1 MHKVDMNSKKYIV
14 GIDIGSS
21 NVTMAVGLINSDDKI
36 SVIGVDVQSLDEGV
50 VKCGEILF
58 HEHVGKAIARSK
70 KALEEELKLII
81 NSAYVGISGKSVYS
95 VIYEDYID
103 VTSTTGLVG
112 EHDLLELK
120 KRIDMVISDHGDVI
134 VSRIPIRYRINDTQE
149 VKSPLGAVARK
160 LSASYLFAMASRQ
173 QVDLVK
179 FAMHTAGIRMEGIRI
194 NSTIMPKLLLNSS
207 EMEMG
212 VAIVDIGSDI
222 TDIAIVSDNKLRYFS
237 SLPIGASS
245 INNDMRNFIPA
256 QKKDIERLKRCY
268 GSAVA
273 SMVPENATVS
283 VKVQVNKKKT
293 VLQRN
298 FAEIAE
304 ERLKDIAGFVAR
316 EIKAANYSTKIPC
329 GVVLTGGAAYLNN
342 IDDLFARELD
352 MDVRLGTTLNG
363 FDDESEGKV
372 APLPQAV
379 ALGLLLHG
387 AENKP
392 CEVFAIPNG
401 GVAGMNG
408 IQTPPTPPVVPPVT
422 PPVPPITPPVPPVT
436 PPIETPTS
444 EPTQTTEVEQ
454 PTDNTA
460 QPGNEEVEE
469 PTTTVEPVDEGTDK
483 GTEEVTEI
491 KTTDDGEKS
500 NGGGDKPTEG
510 KKRSWWEKLKQG
522 LSDVFEQDEI
532 I

>member
-392 CEVFAIPNG
+392 CEVFAVPNG

-422 PPVPPITPPVPPVT
+422 TPVPPVT
-436 PPIETPTS
+436 PPVETPKS
-444 EPTQTTEVEQ
+444 ESTQTTEVEQ
-454 PTDNTA
+454 PTGNTA
-460 QPGNEEVEE
+460 KPENEEVKE
-469 PTTTVEPVDEGTDK
+469 TTPTVESVDEGADK
-483 GTEEVTEI
+483 ETEGVIEI
-491 KTTDDGEKS
+491 ETTSGGEKS
-500 NGGGDKPTEG
+500 NGGGDKPINIKEP
-510 KKRSWWEKLKQG
+510 SWWRKLVQDIK
-522 LSDVFEQDEI
+522 DVFEPDDYL
-532 I
+532 